1 MMMRHPSNDC
11 KGCEGLCFGDRSVAC
26 SYVVDNMRSL
36 IRQAQSLFFYLLH
49 DPCQH
54 RRAGPARLAHYL
66 HSGQLHW
73 LSAVVV
79 LLEVLWDTGLLQ
91 SHNPCTKPPVIVS
104 ADWNKF
110 LPSELLGTRDEVCV
124 DNVCNC
130 EV

>member
-1 MMMRHPSNDC
+1 
-11 KGCEGLCFGDRSVAC
+11 
-26 SYVVDNMRSL
+26 MRSL

-49 DPCQH
+49 DPCQR

-79 LLEVLWDTGLLQ
+79 LFEVLWDTGVLQ
-91 SHNPCTKPPVIVS
+91 SDNPDTEPPVIVS

-110 LPSELLGTRDEVCV
+110 LCFELLGELFEARAQ
-124 DNVCNC
+124 NVCDE
-130 EV
+130 EVVASKMQFGVVHELFITCDH

>member
-1 MMMRHPSNDC
+1 
-11 KGCEGLCFGDRSVAC
+11 
-26 SYVVDNMRSL
+26 MRSL

-49 DPCQH
+49 DPCQR
-54 RRAGPARLAHYL
+54 RRAGSAELAHYL

-79 LLEVLWDTGLLQ
+79 LFEPLGNAGLLQ
-91 SHNPCTKPPVIVS
+91 SHNPGTKPPVIVS
-104 ADWNKF
+104 ADWNKI
-110 LPSELLGTRDEVCV
+110 LSSELLGTRHEVRV

>member
-1 MMMRHPSNDC
+1 
-11 KGCEGLCFGDRSVAC
+11 
-26 SYVVDNMRSL
+26 MRSL

-49 DPCQH
+49 DPCQR
-54 RRAGPARLAHYL
+54 RRAGSAELAHYL

-91 SHNPCTKPPVIVS
+91 SHNPSTEPPVIVS

-110 LPSELLGTRDEVCV
+110 LCFELLGELFEARAQ
-124 DNVCNC
+124 NVCDE
-130 EV
+130 EVVASKMQFGVAHELFITCDH